1 MSKLLEK
8 SMDEL
13 CANTVD
19 TVDRIMGR
27 YNVGLE
33 EACSVA
39 GISAI
44 DYSEWKENAPQMTFQ
59 EQEIDEHELE
69 MKEKIMEKIVMHKI
83 PDLLKLGITLENACE
98 FAKITTTQSNI
109 NCTYEHCEISHSVLF
124 FINSSCI
131 VNICFKHI
139 VYR

>member
-69 MKEKIMEKIVMHKI
+69 MKEKMMEKIVMHKI
-83 PDLLKLGITLENACE
+83 
-98 FAKITTTQSNI
+98 AKISVEE
-109 NCTYEHCEISHSVLF
+109 YEEYKNKH
-124 FINSSCI
+124 
-131 VNICFKHI
+131 VNEE
-139 VYR
+139 

>member
-69 MKEKIMEKIVMHKI
+69 MKEKMM
-83 PDLLKLGITLENACE
+83 DLLKLGITLENACE
-98 FAKITTTQSNI
+98 FAKISVEE
-109 NCTYEHCEISHSVLF
+109 YEEYKNKH
-124 FINSSCI
+124 
-131 VNICFKHI
+131 VNEE
-139 VYR
+139 